1 MRIVGLGGVVQ
12 KNLQQIVVVQGF
24 QILYQ
29 LIVTLGDSFGS
40 GINRKLV
47 QLLLQQLAF
56 HPIPPKV
63 VGILFVGRPR
73 LFAPVKSD
81 GTSAL
86 ESKIFVNQFA
96 DLGCAA
102 LDSFFE
108 RAVDITSVLNIS
120 HDQVFVPRTVILLMD
135 FIDVLFGEK

>member
-1 MRIVGLGGVVQ
+1 MGIVGLGDRVQ
-12 KNLQQIVVVQGF
+12 KKLQHLVVVPLF

-29 LIVTLGDSFGS
+29 MIVTLGDSFGT

-56 HPIPPKV
+56 DPIPPKV

-96 DLGCAA
+96 VLAA
-102 LDSFFE
+102 RLST
-108 RAVDITSVLNIS
+108 RSLN
-120 HDQVFVPRTVILLMD
+120 VP
-135 FIDVLFGEK
+135 

>member
-1 MRIVGLGGVVQ
+1 MRIVGLGDRVQ
-12 KNLQQIVVVQGF
+12 KKLQHIVVVPLF

-29 LIVTLGDSFGS
+29 LIVTFGDNLGT

-56 HPIPPKV
+56 DPIPPKV
-63 VGILFVGRPR
+63 VGILFVGGPR

-81 GTSAL
+81 GTSAF

-108 RAVDITSVLNIS
+108 RAVNIASGLNIS
-120 HDQVFVPRTVILLMD
+120 DDQVLVQRTVILLMD
-135 FIDVLFGEK
+135 FIDVLLGEK